1 MVSGTGLPWD
11 GYAGAVQ
18 SGPED
23 ADGVVEAGGKV
34 VEVIGALPALEDAEI
49 VAEPWEWHSPRD
61 APLPGGGGVLSGA
74 GGDGECGD
82 EPAVFMDA
90 EDSLPETDGNMPCLR
105 RRGRGK
111 PVGGGIGVVVE
122 WV

>member
-1 MVSGTGLPWD
+1 MQPWLPARPRVSGTGLPWD

-23 ADGVVEAGGKV
+23 ADGVVRAGGKV

-61 APLPGGGGVLSGA
+61 ASLPGGRGVL
-74 GGDGECGD
+74 GGDRGDGKCGD

-90 EDSLPETDGNMPCLR
+90 EDCKGTGLMKKKNSSQRDTSHKG
-105 RRGRGK
+105 
-111 PVGGGIGVVVE
+111 
-122 WV
+122 